1 MLRLFLGAVITAMF
15 LVLTIMFA
23 FTPNVDLRWLVGS
36 GFLLLFTQREVH
48 RDIDKWL
55 IS

>member
-1 MLRLFLGAVITAMF
+1 MLRLVLGAIITAMF
-15 LVLTIMFA
+15 LGLTIVFA
-23 FTPNVDLRWLVGS
+23 FAPDVDLRWLVGS

-55 IS
+55 TS